1 MKKAGEKAGRN
12 SRGLVAQPHGG
23 ALWAGPPANPVAGS
37 GRPPSQVKEALRLSF
52 ADRVAVLADI
62 ADGVVTVRLRHKC
75 PECGYEGM
83 AGPLD
88 QELEAGLR
96 AVATP
101 AERTRALDVMARH
114 SDLSS
119 DKLPDPGLFRELAAA
134 VVNEVPDPEIWRRI
148 EPKWIESL
156 SRRIG

>member
-1 MKKAGEKAGRN
+1 M
-12 SRGLVAQPHGG
+12 
-23 ALWAGPPANPVAGS
+23 
-37 GRPPSQVKEALRLSF
+37 SF
-52 ADRVAVLADI
+52 ADRIGVLADI

-75 PECGYEGM
+75 PGCGYEGE

-88 QELEAGLR
+88 QELELGLR

-101 AERTRALDVMARH
+101 SERTRALDVMAKH

-119 DKLPDPGLFRELAAA
+119 DRLPDPGLFRELAAA
-134 VVNEVPDPEIWRRI
+134 VVQEVPDPEIWRRI